1 MVAARKED
9 STDGKFLKRVYHE
22 AFKRTGKTFIY
33 KYYPIKRGDNMLASG
48 QVDGDLARISAFSE
62 EQPDLIKVEESVLT
76 INISAFATDPKIR
89 LKSYSDLYGKN
100 YIVEYVFGSAW
111 IDDELSPYMKN
122 GTLIHVYHWSN
133 GLKNLA
139 AGRTDIFICIERT
152 VLGGLLNGK
161 INEIPVYIAGIMAT
175 ESIHAFFHKKHKNL
189 AVKISTALREMKQE
203 GLIERYRH
211 ESMVNLR

>member
-22 AFKRTGKTFIY
+22 AFKRAGKTFIY
-33 KYYPIKRGDNMLASG
+33 KYYPIKRSDSMLLSG
-48 QVDGDLARISAFSE
+48 RVDGDLARISDFSE

-89 LKSYSDLYGKN
+89 LKSYSDLYEKN
-100 YIVEYVFGSAW
+100 YIVEYVFGSTW
-111 IDDELSPYMKN
+111 IDEDLSPYMKN
-122 GTLIHVYHWSN
+122 GTLTHVYHWSN

-152 VLGGLLNGK
+152 GLGGLRNSK
-161 INEIPVYIAGIMAT
+161 INEIPVYIAGVMA
-175 ESIHAFFHKKHKNL
+175 EKSIHAFFQKKHKNL
-189 AVKISTALREMKQE
+189 AMEISNALREMKKE
-203 GLIERYRH
+203 GLIEKYRR
-211 ESMVNLR
+211 E